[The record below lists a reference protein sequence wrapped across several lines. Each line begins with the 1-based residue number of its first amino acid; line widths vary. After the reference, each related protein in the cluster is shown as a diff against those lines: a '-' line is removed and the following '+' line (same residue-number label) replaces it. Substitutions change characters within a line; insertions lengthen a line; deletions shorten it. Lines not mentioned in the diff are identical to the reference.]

1 MTQGERVNQIRKT
14 LDLTLEKFGEKLGVQ
29 KSSISKIEKD
39 RVALSDQMAKS
50 ICREY
55 NVNYDYLMYGEGE
68 MFDDL
73 PQTIVDELCVQYE
86 LNDFDKALVEMYV
99 SLPAG
104 SRERIKEYMKQLVKK
119 VGGDQPEGGPESLPG
134 RQLGADLVQ
143 QIQRLVAADD
153 AFVGAEGG
161 TLGLVDHAVEHI
173 QQSLHVLFFHRSFV
187 PFSVLQDVSPAFFP
201 IPRRWAPADTSP
213 EAGRSGSSHGPWWS

>member
-1 MTQGERVNQIRKT
+1 MTNGERINEVRKS
-14 LDLTLEKFGEKLGVQ
+14 LGLTLEKFGEKLGVT
-29 KSSISKIEKD
+29 KTTISRIEKG
-39 RVALSDQMAKS
+39 VNNLTDQMAIS

-73 PQTIVDELCVQYE
+73 PQTIVDELCAQYD

-119 VGGDQPEGGPESLPG
+119 VGWDKTE
-134 RQLGADLVQ
+134 
-143 QIQRLVAADD
+143 
-153 AFVGAEGG
+153 
-161 TLGLVDHAVEHI
+161 
-173 QQSLHVLFFHRSFV
+173 
-187 PFSVLQDVSPAFFP
+187 
-201 IPRRWAPADTSP
+201 
-213 EAGRSGSSHGPWWS
+213 

>member
-73 PQTIVDELCVQYE
+73 PQTIVDELCAQYD

-99 SLPAG
+99 SLSAG

-119 VGGDQPEGGPESLPG
+119 VGWDQPE
-134 RQLGADLVQ
+134 
-143 QIQRLVAADD
+143 
-153 AFVGAEGG
+153 
-161 TLGLVDHAVEHI
+161 
-173 QQSLHVLFFHRSFV
+173 
-187 PFSVLQDVSPAFFP
+187 
-201 IPRRWAPADTSP
+201 
-213 EAGRSGSSHGPWWS
+213 

>member
-1 MTQGERVNQIRKT
+1 MTNGERVNEVRKS
-14 LDLTLEKFGEKLGVQ
+14 LGLTLEKFGEKLGVT
-29 KSSISKIEKD
+29 KTTISRIEKG
-39 RVALSDQMAKS
+39 VNNLTEQMAIS

-73 PQTIVDELCVQYE
+73 PQTIVDELCAQYD

-119 VGGDQPEGGPESLPG
+119 VGWDKTE
-134 RQLGADLVQ
+134 
-143 QIQRLVAADD
+143 
-153 AFVGAEGG
+153 
-161 TLGLVDHAVEHI
+161 
-173 QQSLHVLFFHRSFV
+173 
-187 PFSVLQDVSPAFFP
+187 
-201 IPRRWAPADTSP
+201 
-213 EAGRSGSSHGPWWS
+213 

>member
-1 MTQGERVNQIRKT
+1 MTNGERVNEVRKS
-14 LDLTLEKFGEKLGVQ
+14 LGLTLEKFGEKLGVT
-29 KSSISKIEKD
+29 KTTISRIEKG
-39 RVALSDQMAKS
+39 VNNLTDQMAIS

-73 PQTIVDELCVQYE
+73 PQTIVDELCAQYN

-119 VGGDQPEGGPESLPG
+119 VGWDKTE
-134 RQLGADLVQ
+134 
-143 QIQRLVAADD
+143 
-153 AFVGAEGG
+153 
-161 TLGLVDHAVEHI
+161 
-173 QQSLHVLFFHRSFV
+173 
-187 PFSVLQDVSPAFFP
+187 
-201 IPRRWAPADTSP
+201 
-213 EAGRSGSSHGPWWS
+213 

>member
-1 MTQGERVNQIRKT
+1 MTNGERVNEVRKS
-14 LDLTLEKFGEKLGVQ
+14 LGLTLEKFGEMLGVT
-29 KSSISKIEKD
+29 KTTISRIEKG
-39 RVALSDQMAKS
+39 VNNLTDQMAIS

-73 PQTIVDELCVQYE
+73 PQTIVDELCAQYD

-119 VGGDQPEGGPESLPG
+119 VGWDKTE
-134 RQLGADLVQ
+134 
-143 QIQRLVAADD
+143 
-153 AFVGAEGG
+153 
-161 TLGLVDHAVEHI
+161 
-173 QQSLHVLFFHRSFV
+173 
-187 PFSVLQDVSPAFFP
+187 
-201 IPRRWAPADTSP
+201 
-213 EAGRSGSSHGPWWS
+213 